1 MEERPMKR
9 VSMAVAMAA
18 IVASLFPAAVSA
30 DPVVKFEN
38 HHVGAFC
45 DGAFEGGFAST
56 EMASDTA
63 FGDFALADVWLDDA
77 IPFEDPATL
86 SGFSEAVNADEGD
99 PVVLSAT
106 LGFVDA
112 EGEPAGTGTL
122 VVTLTRVGD
131 PVTFEGDDFGNV
143 TSHTVAVVQ
152 FLEGSGTL
160 TLPDETEITL
170 SCGGEIADESVFET
184 SPHAFTANNEGVVIN
199 CFWETDDSF
208 AFFFAVDDAFGFFA
222 DANLSTADLELFQ
235 SGSPSGSIDATGVT
249 ASLELEDALTGDPF
263 TADAAADFT
272 PIGDPMTSVI
282 TSENGKTKL
291 VEQRLSVDGTLEFSS
306 GDSFTMDDEACFA
319 NTFKT
324 HDIFTNPS
332 GPKPGPTPG
341 NDTPEGAIA
350 LEPGDHVTLNTSGT
364 ALDAEV
370 PITTCP
376 DGPFDDLGHTVW
388 YTIEGTGDVITVDTA
403 GSQFDTVL
411 AVYVMEGG
419 ELVEIACV
427 DDVFFDPIGL
437 TFQAA
442 ISGPTEEGVT
452 YWIQVGGFRQDDF
465 AQSGRL
471 KLSVE

>member
-1 MEERPMKR
+1 MKR
-9 VSMAVAMAA
+9 VWMAVAMAA
-18 IVASLFPAAVSA
+18 IVASLFPAVVSA
-30 DPVVKFEN
+30 DRVVRFEN

-45 DGAFEGGFAST
+45 ERPIAGGFVS
-56 EMASDTA
+56 MGMSSDTE
-63 FGDFALADVWLDDA
+63 FGDSASAEVWLDDA
-77 IPFEDPATL
+77 IPFEDPATW
-86 SGFSEAVNADEGD
+86 SGFSDAVNADEGD

-106 LGFVDA
+106 LDFVDA

-122 VVTLTRVGD
+122 VVMLTRVGD
-131 PVTFEGDDFGNV
+131 PETFEGEDFGNV

-160 TLPDETEITL
+160 TLPDETEITI
-170 SCGGEIADESVFET
+170 SCGGEIVDESVFET
-184 SPHAFTANNEGVVIN
+184 SPHAFTANNEGVVID
-199 CFWETDDSF
+199 CFWETEDSI
-208 AFFFAVDDAFGFFA
+208 ATFFAIDDAFGFFA
-222 DANLSTADLELFQ
+222 DANLFTADLELFQ
-235 SGSPSGSIDATGVT
+235 SGELSGSIDATGVT
-249 ASLELEDALTGDPF
+249 ASQELFDALTGDPY

-272 PIGDPMTSVI
+272 PIGDPVTSTI
-282 TSENGKTKL
+282 TFENGMTK
-291 VEQRLSVDGTLEFSS
+291 VIEQRLSVDGTLEFSS

-319 NTFKT
+319 NTFDA

-332 GPKPGPTPG
+332 GPRPGPTPV

-350 LEPGDHVTLNTSGT
+350 LEPGDRVNINTSGT

-376 DGPFDDLGHTVW
+376 DGPGDDLGHTVW
-388 YTIEGTGDVITVDTA
+388 YTIEGTGDEITVDTA
-403 GSQFDTVL
+403 GSHFDTVL

-419 ELVEIACV
+419 ELVEIACI
-427 DDVFFDPIGL
+427 DDVFFDPVGL

-452 YWIQVGGFRQDDF
+452 YWVQVGGFRQFDF